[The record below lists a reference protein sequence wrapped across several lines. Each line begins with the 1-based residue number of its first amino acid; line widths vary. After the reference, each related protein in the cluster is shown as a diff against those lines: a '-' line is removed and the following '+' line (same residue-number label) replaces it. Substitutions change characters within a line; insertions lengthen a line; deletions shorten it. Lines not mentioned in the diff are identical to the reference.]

1 MASWIL
7 SIDKDHPQHWGY
19 AVDHGLWDLRTPR
32 SIKAGDVVYFWQ
44 SGSKGGWVGRVE
56 AAEDAYAINEAK
68 AAPGP
73 WDDWGTNSPKPYR
86 ARFGLNV
93 IDSAASK
100 DPKWAEVQTALGVN
114 INPGWTYKFSPSQE
128 AVLASY
134 FSDSPAVTEHASPLD
149 ADYSDQERERDLEK
163 FGYDLRRFTL
173 RAIAMRE
180 GQPEFRRG
188 LLASYQS
195 RCAITGVSAEEV
207 LEAAHISPYKGGQS
221 NETHNGL
228 LLRADIHT
236 LFDRFLITVEPA
248 HVVRVSPKLWATDYV
263 ELDGKDLICVPTGPD
278 DRPDPEL
285 LRRHNESCDWLT
297 S

>member
-1 MASWIL
+1 MRA
-7 SIDKDHPQHWGY
+7 
-19 AVDHGLWDLRTPR
+19 T
-32 SIKAGDVVYFWQ
+32 
-44 SGSKGGWVGRVE
+44 
-56 AAEDAYAINEAK
+56 EDAYAIAEST

-73 WDDWGTNSPKPYR
+73 WADWGKERPKPYR
-86 ARFGLNV
+86 ARFALDV
-93 IDSAASK
+93 VDHVASRA
-100 DPKWAEVQTALGVN
+100 PRWAQVQTDLGVD
-114 INPGWTYKFSPSQE
+114 INPGWKYNFSPQQE

-134 FSDSPAVTEHASPLD
+134 FSDSAAVSERVLPVDT
-149 ADYSDQERERDLEK
+149 DYSDLERERDLEK

-188 LLASYQS
+188 LLTAYQS

-236 LFDRFLITVEPA
+236 LFDRFLITVEPG

-263 ELDGKDLICVPTGPD
+263 ELDGKDLVCVPAGPD